1 MVQKLSYTAN
11 SITLGTGT
19 SKVVLGADS
28 GNLIVKDSDANTS
41 IIEPGLGLQ
50 GGSAVTTYA
59 NPGALPFSPISAAGS
74 LAYTTS
80 TGALYM
86 SNGSGWYKVTLVNT
100 APSITLSSTTATP
113 NKNALTLDFTYT
125 VTEPEGT
132 PVNVTL
138 ANSGIAT
145 TDNVT
150 ITHTTSNN
158 HVRLVFDG
166 TTEYS
171 GDATVTLTV
180 TDGVNTGTGT
190 ITITTSYYNKTNTR
204 YNSLLLKTKTVNS
217 TIPTTQKSLF
227 FDGTGDYL
235 TSSLVDTAGT
245 GEFTAEAFFY
255 SPTLPTSGA
264 IMAQR
269 ATTPTTG
276 NYAQWVVYIQ
286 NNGNL
291 GWYNGVSG
299 QRVVETG
306 AGGVVAHRWYHV
318 AITRN
323 SSNVMTMWK
332 DGVSVGSRSG
342 QTQNWNY
349 SPFSVGANGDG
360 TAPFN
365 GYISNVRWT
374 PGTALYTSDFIV
386 PTSPLTAL
394 SNTKF
399 LVAQGT
405 TTDNSGEGE
414 TVTTA
419 GDVTAS
425 NNSPFES
432 GNNDTFDDASDSNH
446 VIKKNGDVPQGS
458 YSPFREPGYAVD
470 FDGEWTKIKD
480 ATFTFGT
487 GDYTIEGWIYPH
499 GTGNCDVID
508 LRGSGFDQ
516 GVALTLKSGNKIW
529 PYYGGSQFTTGNIAI
544 NPNVWSHIAL
554 VRTSGTL
561 KAFVNGL
568 QDFSVSDTNNRNGT
582 SQRDHGLGANYGG
595 ASKFDGLLYD
605 WRVTT
610 NAVYTSNFS
619 PPSEPLTAISGTVL
633 HVCRGPR
640 IADYSSNA
648 YVLEGQGG
656 NNSPSQVAFTPYD
669 RTNAYSTSDHVGSV
683 YFDGTSGNWLSVSD
697 SDDLN
702 VGTGD
707 FTLECWIKP
716 EPGGTGGYGG
726 IFGSHAYSNDMVQM
740 QISNAGILRF
750 VNPSGISV
758 AGSTNMWSKTGD
770 WHHIAMC
777 RSGTTLRG
785 FVDGKQEISLTY
797 GSSIDWGHNSNGA
810 VVGIT
815 DRTTYPTNYL
825 YKGYISNLRL
835 VKGTALYTSN
845 FTPSTSPLTAVSNT
859 KLLLNFTNSK
869 IFDASQSIK
878 SLTLNGAH
886 ASSLQR
892 HFSENTIAF
901 DGTDD
906 YIAVKEGLEVLDLS
920 SSKEE
925 DFTIEC
931 WIYKTSTSKDC
942 WISHRDNSSTELSIN
957 LDASTSGYSAGRI
970 NVEYDST
977 QYVVNVGIE
986 RNQWQH
992 IAFQRT
998 KDVLHWYT
1006 DGVSKDTRS
1015 EPASL
1020 VAYSADFQIG
1030 RFSSSQFYYNGYM
1043 HDFRFSRGIAR
1054 YPYYSKPVTLTTTNS
1069 GMTKPDGTTVTV
1081 SASDVLL
1088 LTCHAGTAGS
1098 TTITDGSNNNTTISQ
1113 YGNAVVSDFGPGPGM
1128 KSVYFDGSGDY
1139 LQCTLADTLGT
1150 NDWTIEY
1157 WVYHDDLADNRIH
1170 CAFGTFAPA
1179 FYYRSASGRLAYY
1192 SGTHNTNITP
1202 IARRWYHMVYS
1213 HNASTNKML
1222 VFVDGNFIEQPTYN
1236 GNISSSTFRIGDDST
1251 SAWHKGYISNL
1262 RIVKGQVLYTNS
1274 FTPVTSAYE

>member
-41 IIEPGLGLQ
+41 IIEPGSGII

-59 NPGALPFSPISAAGS
+59 NPAALPFSPISSAGS

-86 SNGSGWYKVTLVNT
+86 SNGSGWYKVTLINT
-100 APSITLSSTTATP
+100 APSITLSSTTASPTP
-113 NKNALTLDFTYT
+113 TNLTLDFTYT

-132 PVNVTL
+132 PTTVSI

-145 TDNVT
+145 TGNVAV
-150 ITHTTSNN
+150 THTASNN

-166 TTEYS
+166 TTEYT
-171 GDATVTLTV
+171 DATVTLTV

-190 ITITTSYYNKTNTR
+190 ITIVTAYYEGLNTR
-204 YNSLLLKTKTVNS
+204 YNSLLLKAT
-217 TIPTTQKSLF
+217 
-227 FDGTGDYL
+227 GTGD
-235 TSSLVDTAGT
+235 
-245 GEFTAEAFFY
+245 
-255 SPTLPTSGA
+255 
-264 IMAQR
+264 
-269 ATTPTTG
+269 
-276 NYAQWVVYIQ
+276 
-286 NNGNL
+286 NN
-291 GWYNGVSG
+291 
-299 QRVVETG
+299 
-306 AGGVVAHRWYHV
+306 
-318 AITRN
+318 
-323 SSNVMTMWK
+323 
-332 DGVSVGSRSG
+332 
-342 QTQNWNY
+342 
-349 SPFSVGANGDG
+349 
-360 TAPFN
+360 
-365 GYISNVRWT
+365 
-374 PGTALYTSDFIV
+374 
-386 PTSPLTAL
+386 
-394 SNTKF
+394 
-399 LVAQGT
+399 
-405 TTDNSGEGE
+405 
-414 TVTTA
+414 
-419 GDVTAS
+419 
-425 NNSPFES
+425 
-432 GNNDTFDDASDSNH
+432 TFDDASTSNH
-446 VIKKNGDVPQGS
+446 TITGNGDVPQGS

-470 FDGEWTKIKD
+470 FAGEWTKIKD
-480 ATFTFGT
+480 STFTFGT
-487 GDYTIEGWIYPH
+487 GDYTIEGWIFPH

-508 LRGSGFDQ
+508 LRGGGNFNQ
-516 GVALTLKSGNKIW
+516 GPALTLKSGNKIW
-529 PYYGGSQFTTGNIAI
+529 PYYGGGQFTTGNIAI
-544 NPNVWSHIAL
+544 KPNEWSHIAL

-568 QDFSVSDTNNRNGT
+568 QDFSVSDTTNCNGT
-582 SQRDHGLGANYGG
+582 SSVDNGLGANYSG
-595 ASKFDGLLYD
+595 ASKFDGHLFD
-605 WRVTT
+605 WRVTNT
-610 NAVYTSNFS
+610 AVYTSNFA
-619 PPSEPLTAISGTVL
+619 PPTEPLTAISGTML

-640 IADYSSNA
+640 ITDYSSNA

-656 NNSPSQVAFTPYD
+656 NNSPSQIAFTPFD
-669 RTNAYSTSDHVGSV
+669 RDNAYSTSDHVGSV
-683 YFDGTSGNWLSVSD
+683 YFDGTSGNWLTVAD

-716 EPGGTGGYGG
+716 ETGGTGGYGG
-726 IFGSHAYSNDMVQM
+726 IFGSYAYDNNMLQM
-740 QISNAGILRF
+740 QISNSGTLRF
-750 VNPSGISV
+750 VRPSGALG

-785 FVDGKQEISLTY
+785 FVDGKQEISGTY
-797 GSSIDWGHNSNGA
+797 SNSIDWGHNTNGA

-815 DRTTYPTNYL
+815 DRTSYPTNYL

-845 FTPSTSPLTAVSNT
+845 FTPSTSPLTAVTNT
-859 KLLLNFTNSK
+859 KLLLNFADSK
-869 IFDASQSIK
+869 VFDASQSTK
-878 SLTLNGAH
+878 SLTLDGAV
-886 ASSLQR
+886 ASSAQQ

-901 DGTDD
+901 DGTND
-906 YIAVKEGLEVLDLS
+906 YIAIKEGLEVFDLS

-925 DFTIEC
+925 NFTIEC

-942 WISHRDNSSTELSIN
+942 WISHRDSSTTELSIN
-957 LDASTSGYSAGRI
+957 LDASTSGYSAGKI
-970 NVEYDST
+970 NVEYDSG
-977 QYVVNVGIE
+977 QYVVDVGIA

-998 KDVLHWYT
+998 SDWIHWYT
-1006 DGVSKDTRS
+1006 DGVLKDTRS

-1030 RFSSSQFYYNGYM
+1030 RFDSSQFYYNGYM

-1098 TTITDGSNNNTTISQ
+1098 ATITDGSNNNTTISQ
-1113 YGNAVVSDFGPGPGM
+1113 YGNAVVSDFGPAAGM

-1157 WVYHDDLADNRIH
+1157 WVYHNNLDDNDIH
-1170 CAFGTFAPA
+1170 CAFGTYAPA
-1179 FYYRSASGRLAYY
+1179 FYYRSASNAFAYY
-1192 SGTHNTNITP
+1192 SGTHNANITP
-1202 IARRWYHMVYS
+1202 IAHKWYHMVYS
-1213 HNASTNKML
+1213 HNATTNKMM
-1222 VFVDGNFIEQPTYN
+1222 VFIDGAFIEEVTYN

-1251 SAWHKGYISNL
+1251 SAWMDGYISNL
-1262 RIVKGQVLYTNS
+1262 RIVKGQVLYTKD
-1274 FTPVTSAYE
+1274 FTPKASAFD